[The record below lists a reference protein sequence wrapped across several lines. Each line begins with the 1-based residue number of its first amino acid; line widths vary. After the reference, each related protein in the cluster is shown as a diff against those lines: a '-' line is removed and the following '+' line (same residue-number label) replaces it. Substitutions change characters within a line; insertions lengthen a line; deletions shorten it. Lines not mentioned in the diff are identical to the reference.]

1 MGGQVTRDF
10 HRSVFS
16 PAMQRHRYVMGWS
29 GNRPKL
35 NIDRLSLVR

>member
-1 MGGQVTRDF
+1 MGGQVKRDV

-16 PAMQRHRYVMGWS
+16 PATQRHGYAMGWL